1 MNEILNYFF
10 HPEISMEVLLNDE
23 EKRNWKNGILKW
35 ILIAILSGL
44 LTVAIYKVVGVD
56 LESLLTSYYGNMIQ
70 NLVAANIN
78 EGFIWLAIAGLS
90 IGEILVSATIRTI
103 LWSIL
108 IYIVSKIL
116 RDSIRMNQIVKM
128 SVFAILTWIASQV
141 FFNAAVCF
149 SMICPIQTI
158 NEMLVSLGMLLSYWN
173 LVLFIIGYSIV
184 SKATFLKGCMI
195 VLVIQGIIWGI
206 ANAFPMLQIFLI

>member
-23 EKRNWKNGILKW
+23 EKRNWKNGIVKW
-35 ILIAILSGL
+35 VLIAILSGL

-90 IGEILVSATIRTI
+90 IGETLVSATIRTI

-116 RDSIRMNQIVKM
+116 RDSIEMNQIVKM

-149 SMICPIQTI
+149 SMIFPIQTI

-173 LVLFIIGYSIV
+173 LVLFIIGYSIA

>member
-23 EKRNWKNGILKW
+23 EKRNWKNGIVKW
-35 ILIAILSGL
+35 VLIAILSGL

-90 IGEILVSATIRTI
+90 IGETLVSATIRTI

-108 IYIVSKIL
+108 IYIVSKI
-116 RDSIRMNQIVKM
+116 D
-128 SVFAILTWIASQV
+128 A
-141 FFNAAVCF
+141 FN
-149 SMICPIQTI
+149 I
-158 NEMLVSLGMLLSYWN
+158 N
-173 LVLFIIGYSIV
+173 
-184 SKATFLKGCMI
+184 
-195 VLVIQGIIWGI
+195 
-206 ANAFPMLQIFLI
+206 